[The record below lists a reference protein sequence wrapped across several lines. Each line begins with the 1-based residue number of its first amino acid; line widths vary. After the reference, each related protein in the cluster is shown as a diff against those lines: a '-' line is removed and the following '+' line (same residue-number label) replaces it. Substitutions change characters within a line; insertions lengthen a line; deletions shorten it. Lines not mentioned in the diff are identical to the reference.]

1 MRKLLF
7 GAKKKNT
14 EQVVTNRFITLLF
27 LGCFL
32 ASSASIAQIM
42 PQEEPLSDAE
52 KEKIEVKSKKE
63 RPEWWD
69 KVHYGGNVWGGFFGV
84 LNLSLTPMAGLEVTE
99 AGTIAGLG
107 ATINYQGTFQ
117 GNDSQFA
124 IGPTLFVRQ
133 PIWRSVFA
141 HLEYEFV
148 NADERQFYS
157 YFEPIT
163 APTVAPE
170 FSRKWEGSPLIGLGF
185 YQGRTRQQGG
195 SFISVMYNLGAPNR
209 GYISPQRI
217 GGGDSPFVF
226 RLGFFI

>member
-1 MRKLLF
+1 MRKLPF
-7 GAKKKNT
+7 KMKTQRKKQEALSNFALT
-14 EQVVTNRFITLLF
+14 TALI
-27 LGCFL
+27 CFL
-32 ASSASIAQIM
+32 FSTVSVAQIM
-42 PQEEPLSDAE
+42 PQEEPLSDSE
-52 KEKIEVKSKKE
+52 KQEIELKGKKE
-63 RPEWWD
+63 RLEWLD
-69 KVHYGGNVWGGFFGV
+69 KVHYGGNIWGGFIGSF
-84 LNLSLTPMAGLEVTE
+84 NLSLTPMAGYEITK

-107 ATINYQGTFQ
+107 ATINYQGSFQ

-124 IGPTLFVRQ
+124 VGPTLFLRQ

-148 NADERQFYS
+148 NADEREFYS
-157 YFEPIT
+157 YFEP
-163 APTVAPE
+163 TVAPPVAPE
-170 FSRKWEGSPLIGLGF
+170 YRRKWEGSPLIGLGF
-185 YQGRTRQQGG
+185 YQGRTREQGG